1 MSDDTAIAF
10 REERM
15 QAPPAPPLRAH
26 TRLRHGMRRTHNW
39 VQLAKFCVVG
49 GTGYALN
56 LGVFALLAVK
66 LDVHH
71 LVAATVAFLVAL
83 TNNFWWNRHWTF
95 RARDG
100 HAGFQAARF
109 FTVSV
114 VAFLFSLG
122 VLQLLI
128 SGGVPK
134 IGAQAIAIAA
144 ATPLNFL
151 GNKMWSF
158 GRGR

>member
-1 MSDDTAIAF
+1 MTDDSAIVFPEDAVAS
-10 REERM
+10 RST
-15 QAPPAPPLRAH
+15 RAH
-26 TRLRHGMRRTHNW
+26 VRIGHGLRKTHNW

-56 LGVFALLAVK
+56 LGVFALLAVAMN
-66 LDVHH
+66 VHH
-71 LVAATVAFLVAL
+71 IPAATLAFLVAV
-83 TNNFWWNRHWTF
+83 TNNFWLNRHWTF
-95 RARDG
+95 GARDG
-100 HAGFQAARF
+100 HAGFQAVRF

-114 VAFLFSLG
+114 LAFLFSLG
-122 VLQLLI
+122 LLELLI
-128 SGGVPK
+128 SGLNVPK
-134 IGAQAIAIAA
+134 VAAQAISIAA